1 MNTGNSAAILQFDEN
16 GNIASIN
23 IIANT
28 DTETTMVQKKL
39 LPITKPNR
47 WARIKWTKLKRL
59 LLGGLHEKQTCSKKK
74 TISSRKR

>member
-47 WARIKWTKLKRL
+47 WARIKRL
-59 LLGGLHEKQTCSKKK
+59 LPGN
-74 TISSRKR
+74 